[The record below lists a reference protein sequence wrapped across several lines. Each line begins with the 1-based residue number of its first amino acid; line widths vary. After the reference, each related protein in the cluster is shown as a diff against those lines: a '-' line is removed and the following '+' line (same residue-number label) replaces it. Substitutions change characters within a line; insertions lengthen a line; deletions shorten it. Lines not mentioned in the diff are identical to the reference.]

1 MPRMVECVILKREGE
16 GFDAPPHP
24 GELGQRIFENVS
36 RDGWSEWLQR
46 LQMII
51 NENQLN
57 TADPRS
63 IELIEE
69 HMLGFFFE
77 EGEMGNMPMGFRAPG
92 AKK

>member
-1 MPRMVECVILKREGE
+1 MVRMVNCPVLKRE
-16 GFDAPPHP
+16 APGLEEPTHP
-24 GELGQRIFENVS
+24 GELGQRIYDNVS
-36 RDGWSEWLQR
+36 QEAWDDWLQR

-63 IELIEE
+63 LEVIED

-77 EGEMGNMPMGFRAPG
+77 EGDLGDMPGGFRAPG